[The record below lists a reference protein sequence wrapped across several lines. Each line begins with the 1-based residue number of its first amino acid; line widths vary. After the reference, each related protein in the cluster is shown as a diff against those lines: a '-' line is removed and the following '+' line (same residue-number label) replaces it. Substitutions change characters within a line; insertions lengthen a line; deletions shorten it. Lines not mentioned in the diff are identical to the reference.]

1 MRYGKPD
8 DSVLMT
14 VRDAIGLEKDDDSFD
29 TELIIYING
38 AISELLQAGVGN
50 EVIVTGE
57 DTKWSDLVVNDSGS
71 VSMKLVG
78 LSIMYVVL
86 NVKVHFDPPQVNTQN
101 VMVEA
106 MNQAIWRLAVA
117 WDEEYYDRHNDKGGE
132 NNES

>member
-1 MRYGKPD
+1 MHYGKPD

-14 VRDAIGLEKDDDSFD
+14 VRDAVGLEKDDDSFD

-78 LSIMYVVL
+78 LAIMYVFL

-117 WDEEYYDRHNDKGGE
+117 WDEEYYDRSKDKGGE
-132 NNES
+132 NDES